1 MTWPAAVVAVRPGD
15 DARKSQR
22 RVTRLTDGT
31 RSSSGS
37 KSRIS
42 WVTEPSAGA
51 DATPSGKVYFFE
63 SVLLLKNGFSR
74 KC

>member
-1 MTWPAAVVAVRPGD
+1 M
-15 DARKSQR
+15 
-22 RVTRLTDGT
+22 